1 MRGRYGLSA
10 AKMSEV
16 LGFGANTYSNYEK
29 GEMPNDSNSTLL
41 NVANEPKDFKTIISK
56 KENLFSENQLKT
68 LYHKIEKLFQEQ
80 NICSIFNLIWG
91 INASPNRFNGYK
103 IPDFKKF
110 AHSVIFFIKEP
121 RISVTRLNKYLFYS
135 DFLNFK
141 NTGYSITGLSY
152 AASPRAPAPNQYD
165 YLYQLL
171 NEKGY
176 IEKEDVPISDKDIFE
191 RYKPSLE
198 FDKSF
203 FNEDELN
210 SMKNV
215 FDKFQFLRTNEIID
229 LCHKEKAWIEN
240 IANKHLISY
249 QDYGFELKG
258 I

>member
-1 MRGRYGLSA
+1 M
-10 AKMSEV
+10 
-16 LGFGANTYSNYEK
+16 
-29 GEMPNDSNSTLL
+29 
-41 NVANEPKDFKTIISK
+41 
-56 KENLFSENQLKT
+56 
-68 LYHKIEKLFQEQ
+68 
-80 NICSIFNLIWG
+80 
-91 INASPNRFNGYK
+91 
-103 IPDFKKF
+103 
-110 AHSVIFFIKEP
+110 
-121 RISVTRLNKYLFYS
+121 
-135 DFLNFK
+135 
-141 NTGYSITGLSY
+141 
-152 AASPRAPAPNQYD
+152 
-165 YLYQLL
+165 L

-240 IANKHLISY
+240 IANKDLISY